1 MQVHAPLG
9 TAQQGQHPASV
20 RNLCPRAAALRSCGK
35 LHGDEPKVERG
46 AVFAVALH
54 AKQAEL
60 IMKWAVRIARIAG
73 IDIRVHVTFVALLA
87 WIAWVSY
94 ATTGVLASVLDGLL
108 LLGLVFSIIVAHE
121 LAHALTAR
129 HFGIRTRDIT
139 LLPIGGVSSLER
151 MPDDPRQELLVA
163 LAGPALNFA
172 LAAVLAVIALALGG
186 TLVPTEEIRM
196 QPASLLV
203 HLSWIN
209 LMLGLFNL
217 LPAFPMDGG
226 RVLRALLALRVSDV
240 RATQIA
246 AGIGQAM
253 AIALGIIGLFV
264 SPVLVF
270 IALFLWI
277 GASGEGRVAEAK
289 FIAHGLPVSAAMV
302 REFETV
308 APDLPISA
316 PLGRGLETAQHDF
329 PVVTGQDVVG
339 MLGRD
344 AMLKALASDGP
355 TTLVRE
361 VMRPNPTLVHLN
373 DNLDDAFM
381 KVMQTGEALPVIDA
395 KDRLVGI
402 LTSESVADF
411 FLIRQALRKSWARGV
426 LPGPRMVAPQ
436 DHPTGSMG

>member
-1 MQVHAPLG
+1 
-9 TAQQGQHPASV
+9 
-20 RNLCPRAAALRSCGK
+20 
-35 LHGDEPKVERG
+35 
-46 AVFAVALH
+46 
-54 AKQAEL
+54 
-60 IMKWAVRIARIAG
+60 MKWAVRIARIAG
-73 IDIRVHVTFVALLA
+73 IDIRVHVTFLALLA
-87 WIAWVSY
+87 WVAWVSY
-94 ATTGVLASVLDGLL
+94 AATGVLASARDGIVLIC
-108 LLGLVFSIIVAHE
+108 LVFVVIVAHE

-129 HFGIRTRDIT
+129 HFGIRTRHIT

-163 LAGPALNFA
+163 LAGPALNFVV
-172 LAAVLAVIALALGG
+172 AAVLAGIALALGG
-186 TLVPTEEIRM
+186 TLVPTGEIRM
-196 QPASLLV
+196 EPVSLLV

-226 RVLRALLALRVSDV
+226 RVLRALLALRMSDV

-253 AIALGIIGLFV
+253 AIVLGVIGLFA

-277 GASGEGRVAEAK
+277 GATGEGRVAEAK

-308 APDLPISA
+308 APDLSISA
-316 PLGRGLETAQHDF
+316 PLRRVLETTQHDF
-329 PVVTGQDVVG
+329 PVVTGEAVVG
-339 MLGRD
+339 MLGRE
-344 AMLKALASDGP
+344 AMLKAIAADGP
-355 TTLVRE
+355 SVLVGE
-361 VMRPNPTLVHLN
+361 VMRPNPTLLHSS

-381 KVMQTGEALPVIDA
+381 QVMQTGEALPVVDA
-395 KDRLVGI
+395 QQRLVGI

-411 FLIRQALRKSWARGV
+411 FLIRQALGKGWSRE
-426 LPGPRMVAPQ
+426 LPPTPRASAP
-436 DHPTGSMG
+436 SISES

>member
-1 MQVHAPLG
+1 MA
-9 TAQQGQHPASV
+9 
-20 RNLCPRAAALRSCGK
+20 RRAA
-35 LHGDEPKVERG
+35 HGVGP
-46 AVFAVALH
+46 H
-54 AKQAEL
+54 AKRAES

-73 IDIRVHVTFVALLA
+73 IDIRVHVTFLALVVWVAWA
-87 WIAWVSY
+87 SY
-94 ATTGVLASVLDGLL
+94 ATTGVLASTVDGIVLLS
-108 LLGLVFSIIVAHE
+108 LVFVLIVAHE

-139 LLPIGGVSSLER
+139 LLPIGGISSLER

-163 LAGPALNFA
+163 LAGPALNFV
-172 LAAVLAVIALALGG
+172 LAAVLAGIAVALGG
-186 TLVPTEEIRM
+186 SLVPTGEIRM
-196 QPASLLV
+196 EPVSLLV
-203 HLSWIN
+203 HLAWIN

-226 RVLRALLALRVSDV
+226 RVLRALLALRLSNV

-246 AGIGQAM
+246 AGLGQAM
-253 AIALGIIGLFV
+253 AIVLGIIGLFG

-316 PLGRGLETAQHDF
+316 PLRRVLETTQHDF
-329 PVVTGQDVVG
+329 PVVSGEAVVG
-339 MLGRD
+339 MLGRE
-344 AMLKALASDGP
+344 AMLKAIAADGP
-355 TTLVRE
+355 AVPVGE
-361 VMRPNPTLVHLN
+361 VMRPNPTLLHCN

-395 KDRLVGI
+395 HERLVGI

-411 FLIRQALRKSWARGV
+411 FLIRQALGKGSASGM
-426 LPGPRMVAPQ
+426 LPPPLIR
-436 DHPTGSMG
+436 TC